1 MGEIHRSGSKKNML
15 NDLLK
20 ALLETLYMT
29 FVPLCIA
36 YVIAIPL
43 SFICVE
49 TAKDGLYPNRVVHK
63 VCDAVIAIGRAI
75 PFVILMIV
83 LLPFTRLLIGTGIG
97 TTAVIVPLTIATI
110 PFATRIIETSLA
122 KVDRWIILASKVDG
136 ANNLQIMGR
145 IKFMCVLPEIIDG
158 IGIVAIAILGYT
170 TMAGVIGGGGLGNY
184 AMVYGFY
191 RYNWIATLLSTT
203 LIVVVVFIIQSTFQA
218 ISQKIE
224 RG

>member
-1 MGEIHRSGSKKNML
+1 
-15 NDLLK
+15 
-20 ALLETLYMT
+20 
-29 FVPLCIA
+29 
-36 YVIAIPL
+36 
-43 SFICVE
+43 
-49 TAKDGLYPNRVVHK
+49 
-63 VCDAVIAIGRAI
+63 
-75 PFVILMIV
+75 MIV

-110 PFATRIIETSLA
+110 PFATRIIETSLT

-191 RYNWIATLLSTT
+191 RYNWIATMLATA